1 MNYEDKLVPFVK
13 TTVMITEYIK
23 AALKKAEYEI
33 LEDQTFYGEIP
44 GFAGCYANES
54 TLEGCRDE
62 LASVLEDWILFSLNR
77 QLPLPVVDGVT
88 LEVKK
93 VA

>member
-1 MNYEDKLVPFVK
+1 
-13 TTVMITEYIK
+13 MIVEYIK
-23 AALKKAEYEI
+23 AAMHKAQYEM
-33 LEDQTFYGEIP
+33 LEDQTFYGEIV
-44 GFAGCYANES
+44 GFEGVYANEL

-62 LASVLEDWILFSLNR
+62 LASVLEDWILFSLTQ
-77 QLPLPVVDGVT
+77 QLPLPVVDGIK

>member
-1 MNYEDKLVPFVK
+1 
-13 TTVMITEYIK
+13 MIIEYIK

-44 GFAGCYANES
+44 GFEGCYANES
-54 TLEGCRDE
+54 TLEDCRDE
-62 LASVLEDWILFSLNR
+62 LASVLEDWILFSLHR

>member
-1 MNYEDKLVPFVK
+1 
-13 TTVMITEYIK
+13 MIVEYIN
-23 AALKKAEYEI
+23 AALKKAQYEI

-44 GFAGCYANES
+44 DFEGCYANES
-54 TLEGCRDE
+54 TLEDCRNE

-77 QLPLPVVDGVT
+77 QLLLPVVDGLA

>member
-1 MNYEDKLVPFVK
+1 MLNLALKQG
-13 TTVMITEYIK
+13 MITEYIRV
-23 AALKKAEYEI
+23 AMKKAQYEI
-33 LEDQTFYGEIP
+33 LEDHTFYGEIP
-44 GFAGCYANES
+44 GFEGCYANES

-62 LASVLEDWILFSLNR
+62 LESVLEDWILFSLTQ

-88 LEVKK
+88 LEVKR

>member
-1 MNYEDKLVPFVK
+1 
-13 TTVMITEYIK
+13 MIIGYIK
-23 AALKKAEYEI
+23 AAMNKARYEM

-44 GFAGCYANES
+44 GFEGVYANEP
-54 TLEGCRDE
+54 TLESCRDE
-62 LASVLEDWILFSLNR
+62 LASVLEDWILFSLTQ